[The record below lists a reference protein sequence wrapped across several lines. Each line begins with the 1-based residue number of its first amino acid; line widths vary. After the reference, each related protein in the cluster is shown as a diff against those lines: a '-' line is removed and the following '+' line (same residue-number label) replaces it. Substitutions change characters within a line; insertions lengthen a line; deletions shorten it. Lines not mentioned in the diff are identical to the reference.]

1 MYKEKLLNFEFCSG
15 NRKFVPEF
23 ICKIWR
29 WFASCKAKKIYVILY
44 VTVSSNVTNRI
55 GGVMVSVLTS
65 SVVDHGFEPQSF

>member
-44 VTVSSNVTNRI
+44 VTVI
-55 GGVMVSVLTS
+55 KC
-65 SVVDHGFEPQSF
+65 DEPHRWCNG